1 MPVQISTQEMPTRAG
16 ASAEPVTEASP
27 DSAWISRS

>member
-1 MPVQISTQEMPTRAG
+1 MPEATSVTDTPTRAG

-27 DSAWISRS
+27 LSACTSRS